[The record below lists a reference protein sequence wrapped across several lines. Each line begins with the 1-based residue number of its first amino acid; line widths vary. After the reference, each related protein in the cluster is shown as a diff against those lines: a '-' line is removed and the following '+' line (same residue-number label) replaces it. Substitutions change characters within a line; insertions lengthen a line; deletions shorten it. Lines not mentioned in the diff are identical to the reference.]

1 MGKFY
6 NPLSGD
12 SGDDIRPMSIRQIL
26 GSKSDLMGPL
36 SGQQEE
42 EYEEDEEEVEPS
54 SGKFDIENQE
64 KFLGLIKRGFVDR
77 GLRWV
82 SRK

>member
-42 EYEEDEEEVEPS
+42 EYEEDEEDEE
-54 SGKFDIENQE
+54 D
-64 KFLGLIKRGFVDR
+64 
-77 GLRWV
+77 
-82 SRK
+82 